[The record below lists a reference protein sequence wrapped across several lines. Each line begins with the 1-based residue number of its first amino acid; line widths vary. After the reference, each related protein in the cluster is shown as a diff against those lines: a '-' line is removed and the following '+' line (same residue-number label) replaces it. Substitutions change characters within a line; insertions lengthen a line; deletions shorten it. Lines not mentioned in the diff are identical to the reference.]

1 MKRSAPIPPSK
12 NPVVPSSVK
21 PTNSQDS
28 EPNDHTNDNE
38 DEDDDSLID
47 ENRKLNERI
56 ANLENLIKSITSSS
70 TSPSTSQGFTSSSAT
85 ASSSSTSPFEQATP
99 DVIPK
104 TNSTTRSVPRKNYN
118 NTSAS
123 VSAMLVNNKI
133 TSSTKDSFVKISLV
147 RGGLS
152 TAGLKTL
159 LDGQRKEPVVTESN
173 IYGYTER
180 SITTCIVTDEFTGM
194 SKSVQIL
201 LEEDDIFYFI
211 YDCGRLYQAI
221 IEIFGTSLHY
231 LVPQE
236 IEDSNGRGMYLKIMA
251 HLNGQRG
258 RDIDIAKE
266 NFNQYKMNP
275 ALTFKQEH
283 SKFEEI
289 FKTLEYAQ
297 CKPLTESEKM
307 QFLQKRLKTDIRIG
321 MKDVMIQATIND
333 YDYTTTVKM
342 LTKVNCELS
351 DTEQTMKLANTTYSR
366 PKHNENP
373 RYNNSK
379 GDNQYVKTT
388 KYCYNFNETGECPF
402 GHSCKYEHIK
412 NPNHVSR
419 EPRENSKTQSTVVAS
434 IPVTKTQRTPNQE
447 GGGHSRNRSN
457 YKGKRHPNKM
467 NVVNSNEEIE
477 SAKQCVIT
485 TTHTPDLILPI
496 TPFESWG
503 NCQSKPYQPLTKIN
517 EIESMKILTS
527 NQSQQY
533 TPFPSFLPTPQ
544 PPTPAHHRI
553 SAFTMRSKTLI
564 RVQYLQMQHARR
576 HRGSEIKYAEE
587 IHCMPLKTQERYF
600 ARSLIHL
607 RYPCNVE
614 YEAEDGGVISTFTG
628 FGWNPRCPITG
639 KVIEEMRNPS
649 ASVMEMVYRVNEIVL
664 NAEVCHATAVKITSR
679 EHAGSFKIERYMNFI
694 DKWYLQGTPGH
705 YQSTFTS
712 VNDYIEILSRIKI
725 EASDRRRDKDGNI
738 HFAESTIMIILWGLA
753 FDFMS
758 FAATKYKYNLDNEG
772 MILQDSKCQL
782 TNEIMSHEEEKYEYK
797 DMKNIFLN
805 IAAHSKILA
814 NHADY
819 GGDDDNDLGQFSEY
833 ESEAESSSE
842 SDTEYIRVPTDS
854 HTKFRRMSI
863 YSQADKRLSTQRKY
877 IFMSAEDIKSEKYL

>member
-1 MKRSAPIPPSK
+1 MKRSAPVPPSK
-12 NPVVPSSVK
+12 NPVVPSSLK
-21 PTNSQDS
+21 PTNSQES
-28 EPNDHTNDNE
+28 ESNDHTNDNE
-38 DEDDDSLID
+38 DEDDDSLVD
-47 ENRKLNERI
+47 ENKRLNERI
-56 ANLENLIKSITSSS
+56 ANLENMLKNFN
-70 TSPSTSQGFTSSSAT
+70 SPIPQGYTSSSAT
-85 ASSSSTSPFEQATP
+85 ATSSSTSLPDAVIP

-104 TNSTTRSVPRKNYN
+104 ATSTARSVPRKNYN
-118 NTSAS
+118 YTSAS
-123 VSAMLVNNKI
+123 VSAMLVSNKI

-159 LDGQRKEPVVTESN
+159 LDGQRKEPVVTSNN
-173 IYGYTER
+173 IYGYSER
-180 SITTCIVTDEFTGM
+180 SISTCVIIDEYTGV

-201 LEEDDIFYFI
+201 LEEDDIFYYI

-236 IEDSNGRGMYLKIMA
+236 IEESNGREMYVKIMA

-266 NFNQYKMNP
+266 NFNSYKMNP
-275 ALTFKQEH
+275 NLTFKQEH

-297 CKPLTESEKM
+297 CKPLTEGEKI
-307 QFLQKRLKTDIRIG
+307 QFLQKRLTNDKRIG
-321 MKDVMIQATIND
+321 LKDVIIQATINS
-333 YDYTTTVKM
+333 YDYTTTIKM
-342 LTKVNCELS
+342 LTKINCELADS
-351 DTEQTMKLANTTYSR
+351 DLTMKMAAATYSR
-366 PKHNENP
+366 PRQNDNK
-373 RYNNSK
+373 YNNNST
-379 GDNQYVKTT
+379 DNSVTKQI
-388 KYCYNFNETGECPF
+388 KYCYHFNETGECRF
-402 GHSCKYEHIK
+402 GTSCKYEHVK
-412 NPNHVSR
+412 NPNHTTR
-419 EPRENSKTQSTVVAS
+419 EPRDYDANKTKSVQSN
-434 IPVTKTQRTPNQE
+434 PVTKTQR
-447 GGGHSRNRSN
+447 SSN
-457 YKGKRHPNKM
+457 PDGSEQNKKGNNYRGKKPHNKM
-467 NVVNSNEEIE
+467 NTMNSNEEKE

-485 TTHTPDLILPI
+485 YTDTPDVIIPI

-503 NCQSKPYQPLTKIN
+503 NYQSKPYQPLTKHN
-517 EIESMKILTS
+517 EIESMKIITS
-527 NQSQQY
+527 IQSQQY
-533 TPFPSFLPTPQ
+533 TPSPSFLPTPL
-544 PPTPAHHRI
+544 PPIPAHHRV
-553 SAFTMRSKTLI
+553 SAFTMRSRTLI

-587 IHCMPLKTQERYF
+587 IHCMPLKTQQRYF

-607 RYPCNVE
+607 KYPCNVE
-614 YEAEDGGVISTFTG
+614 YEAEDGGVVSSFTG

-639 KVIEEMRNPS
+639 NVIEEIRNPS
-649 ASVMEMVYRVNEIVL
+649 ASLMEMVYRVNEIVL
-664 NAEVCHATAVKITSR
+664 NAKVQHATAVKVTSR
-679 EHAGSFKIERYMNFI
+679 DHAGSFKIERYMNFI
-694 DKWYLQGTPGH
+694 DRWYLQETPGH

-712 VNDYIEILSRIKI
+712 ISEYIEMLARIKL

-738 HFAESTIMIILWGLA
+738 HFAESTIMIILWGLT

-758 FAATKYKYNLDNEG
+758 FTSTKYRNNLENAG
-772 MILQDSKCQL
+772 MMLKDSKCEL
-782 TNEIMSHEEEKYEYK
+782 SNEIMSYGDDQYQYK

-814 NHADY
+814 NHNDC
-819 GGDDDNDLGQFSEY
+819 GGDDDSSQFSEY
-833 ESEAESSSE
+833 ESEVESSSE

-877 IFMSAEDIKSEKYL
+877 IFMSADDIKSEKYL